1 MSPDLESEMMET
13 TTENRRRRGYV
24 KKRVKTARR
33 TTEPPDGQNT
43 PRQPRM
49 ERLVFEDTN
58 LVQEAFHNKEEP
70 GNDDDPSK

>member
-1 MSPDLESEMMET
+1 MASHKPSPKVTEQNLVDLLFEAELVGLYE
-13 TTENRRRRGYV
+13 YV
-24 KKRVKTARR
+24 
-33 TTEPPDGQNT
+33 
-43 PRQPRM
+43 